1 MDHTV
6 EMTAPEQAHAIE
18 IAREVA
24 REFDRVGA
32 KHDRDNTFPYEL
44 APIFRDSGLVALN
57 VPKRFGGL
65 GGDIWTTVRCVEEL
79 AKGDPACALGYNMH
93 LGVIG
98 FFRGMWSEE
107 HQQRYFPGI
116 ARHGHIFDGVY
127 SEIRAGVSGL
137 ADTVAVPVRG
147 GYEIT
152 RTQGLG
158 HALARR
164 RFPFSHCHRRR
175 SRWLPASRPLRQGRA
190 RNDVRRPQGR
200 SRPQH
205 RQDLGHHGMRATG
218 TETVVFEKVF
228 VPDDDLVSRTFRSSI
243 YQTVEWQTLT
253 FAAVYLG
260 LARKAYEETRSA
272 LIDKFTG
279 PVVGPSTG
287 PSVGPVSVRYRDL
300 PYVQVG
306 FGQMQVWIETMSAVL
321 ERACKELIAGIDTT
335 NDRFRRMVLVETPK
349 VVATENAIQVVDMCM
364 RVLGGGS
371 YRRGHVIERLYRDA
385 RSGPFHP
392 LRTDQLFDL
401 LGKADLG
408 VLGANSTSRYA

>member
-1 MDHTV
+1 MDHSI
-6 EMTAPEQAHAIE
+6 EMTPAEQARAIE
-18 IAREVA
+18 VAREVA
-24 REFDRVGA
+24 RAFEKVGA
-32 KHDRDNTFPYEL
+32 RHDRDNTFPYEL
-44 APIFRDSGLVALN
+44 APIFRESGLVALN
-57 VPKRFGGL
+57 VPKRFGGW
-65 GGDIWTTVRCVEEL
+65 GADIWTTVRCVEEL

-93 LGVIG
+93 IGVIG

-107 HQQRYFPGI
+107 HQRRYFPGI
-116 ARHGHIFDGVY
+116 AREGHIFDGVY
-127 SEIRAGVSGL
+127 SETRAGISGL
-137 ADTVAVPVRG
+137 ADTIAVPVRG
-147 GYEIT
+147 GYEVT
-152 RTQGLG
+152 
-158 HALARR
+158 
-164 RFPFSHCHRRR
+164 
-175 SRWLPASRPLRQGRA
+175 GRKGWGTLSLVA
-190 RNDVRRPQGR
+190 DFHSFTATVTDPDGSVPSDLSVRAEREMMFVCPKDAPGIR
-200 SRPQH
+200 IEKTW
-205 RQDLGHHGMRATG
+205 DTMGMRATG

-228 VPDDDLVSRTFRSSI
+228 VPEADLVSRTFRSSI

-272 LIDKFTG
+272 LIDKSTG

-287 PSVGPVSVRYRDL
+287 PSIGPVAVRYRDL

-321 ERACKELIAGIDTT
+321 ERACKELLNGIDPKQ
-335 NDRFRRMVLVETPK
+335 DRFRRMVLVETPK

-364 RVLGGGS
+364 RVMGGGS
-371 YRRGHVIERLYRDA
+371 YRRGNVIERLYRDA

-408 VLGANSTSRYA
+408 VLGPQSTSR

>member
-1 MDHTV
+1 MNVFDIHV
-6 EMTAPEQAHAIE
+6 FMP
-18 IAREVA
+18 RE
-24 REFDRVGA
+24 
-32 KHDRDNTFPYEL
+32 TP
-44 APIFRDSGLVALN
+44 
-57 VPKRFGGL
+57 
-65 GGDIWTTVRCVEEL
+65 
-79 AKGDPACALGYNMH
+79 GYQ
-93 LGVIG
+93 IKET
-98 FFRGMWSEE
+98 W
-107 HQQRYFPGI
+107 
-116 ARHGHIFDGVY
+116 
-127 SEIRAGVSGL
+127 
-137 ADTVAVPVRG
+137 DTM
-147 GYEIT
+147 
-152 RTQGLG
+152 
-158 HALARR
+158 
-164 RFPFSHCHRRR
+164 
-175 SRWLPASRPLRQGRA
+175 
-190 RNDVRRPQGR
+190 
-200 SRPQH
+200 
-205 RQDLGHHGMRATG
+205 GMRATG

-228 VPDDDLVSRTFRSSI
+228 VTDDDLVSRTFRSSI

-272 LIDKFTG
+272 LIDKSTG

-408 VLGANSTSRYA
+408 VLGANSTSR

>member
-6 EMTAPEQAHAIE
+6 EMTAPEQARAIE
-18 IAREVA
+18 IAREIA
-24 REFDRVGA
+24 QEFDRVGA

-137 ADTVAVPVRG
+137 ADTFAVPVRG

-152 RTQGLG
+152 GRKAWGTLSLVADFHSVTATVADPDGT
-158 HALARR
+158 
-164 RFPFSHCHRRR
+164 
-175 SRWLPASRPLRQGRA
+175 LPADLYVRA
-190 RNDVRRPQGR
+190 EREMMFVVPKDAPGL
-200 SRPQH
+200 SIEKTW
-205 RQDLGHHGMRATG
+205 DTMGMRATG

-260 LARKAYEETRSA
+260 LARKAYAETRLA
-272 LIDKFTG
+272 LIDKSTG

-306 FGQMQVWIETMSAVL
+306 FGQMQVRIETMSAVL
-321 ERACKELIAGIDTT
+321 ERACKELIAGIDTA

-408 VLGANSTSRYA
+408 VLGANSTSR